1 MHEFGVTETIIR
13 RLLNQLRRDH
23 ISKVRKIT
31 FRRRSDFSEEI
42 LRQTF
47 DLLRV
52 DTPLANAELVVEIR
66 VLDITCVCGYSSRV
80 NGESLVGHIFMC
92 PDCGS
97 LREIDE
103 AHELELAEV
112 VAEVEDVPDAI
123 QS

>member
-92 PDCGS
+92 PNCGS

>member
-52 DTPLANAELVVEIR
+52 DTPLANAELVVEVR
-66 VLDITCVCGYSSRV
+66 VLYVTCVCGYSSRV
-80 NGESLVGHIFMC
+80 NGESLVGHTFMC
-92 PDCGS
+92 PNCGS
-97 LREIDE
+97 LREIDQ

>member
-47 DLLRV
+47 NLLRV
-52 DTPLANAELVVEIR
+52 ETPLANAELVVEVR
-66 VLDITCVCGYSSRV
+66 VPYVTCVCGYSSRV
-80 NGESLVGHIFMC
+80 NGESLVGHIFIC
-92 PDCGS
+92 PNCGS

-103 AHELELAEV
+103 AHDLELAEV
-112 VAEVEDVPDAI
+112 VAEMEVVPNVI

>member
-31 FRRRSDFSEEI
+31 FRRRSDFSEEV

-92 PDCGS
+92 PNCGS

>member
-13 RLLNQLRRDH
+13 RLLNQLRREH

-31 FRRRSDFSEEI
+31 FRRRSDFSEEV

-52 DTPLANAELVVEIR
+52 DTPLANAELVVEVR
-66 VLDITCVCGYSSRV
+66 TLYITCDCGYSSRV
-80 NGESLVGHIFMC
+80 NSENLVGHIFMC
-92 PDCGS
+92 PNCGG